1 MIKNWCMSEQS
12 NQRGP
17 TDRIYLPIRTK
28 PSESD
33 EKKMV
38 VPTDAREKKNR
49 WVSVDTGPDESLGLF
64 VIQVGRPQSTIATRR
79 TPLET
84 N

>member
-1 MIKNWCMSEQS
+1 M
-12 NQRGP
+12 
-17 TDRIYLPIRTK
+17 
-28 PSESD
+28 
-33 EKKMV
+33 KKKWWYPQMR
-38 VPTDAREKKNR
+38 AKKKNR